1 MHKKLAANPRRVVTT
16 DVIASLLGK
25 SWPQAVTSVN
35 IMSEFRKSGVCPLHP
50 EQITDSQTAPS
61 KAVCASE
68 ESSRSEN
75 SSVSSPCGSTSIHAS
90 GTQERLSEHAMR
102 KGVMY
107 TMLSTLLGFYVNIL
121 SPSHLASTHQRL
133 LYMPAALLL
142 HVGSEFR
149 VQASMPANFYG
160 VIT

>member
-1 MHKKLAANPRRVVTT
+1 M
-16 DVIASLLGK
+16 
-25 SWPQAVTSVN
+25 
-35 IMSEFRKSGVCPLHP
+35 
-50 EQITDSQTAPS
+50 
-61 KAVCASE
+61 
-68 ESSRSEN
+68 
-75 SSVSSPCGSTSIHAS
+75 SSPCGSTSTHAS
-90 GTQERLSEHAMR
+90 GTQERLSEHATR

-121 SPSHLASTHQRL
+121 SLSHLASTHQRL

-160 VIT
+160 VFT